1 MKVSKGTKLFALG
14 VLLVVID
21 QIIKIL
27 VKTNM
32 QIGEHFNVIGNWF
45 QIFFIEN
52 EGMAFGMKFGGMAG
66 KFCLSLFRIILFG
79 LLFWWI
85 SSLSRKSVTPDGGKA
100 LLPDGKTPVVP
111 TGVLVG
117 LTLIAAGAM
126 GNLIDCLFYGLIF
139 DYAPFMFGRV
149 VDMLYFPLIDT
160 IWPTWMPFVG
170 GERFLFFAPIFNFA
184 DSCVTVGAIYLLIFH
199 YWPMYGAQIAFRD
212 YRARD
217 GITGSQ
223 WVGLKWFEKFLSDF
237 QTGIFYWSFSW
248 KCFHTASAA
257 LRGTTAARVSTSA
270 SLMAFMVPNRFRKS
284 SRRLGPTPGMPSSAD
299 FMVLLVWLSWW

>member
-21 QIIKIL
+21 QIMKIL

-160 IWPTWMPFVG
+160 VWPTWMPFVG

-184 DSCVTVGAIYLLIFH
+184 DSCVTVGAIYLLIFQ
-199 YWPMYGAQIAFRD
+199 Y
-212 YRARD
+212 
-217 GITGSQ
+217 
-223 WVGLKWFEKFLSDF
+223 
-237 QTGIFYWSFSW
+237 SFFMREDAPRT
-248 KCFHTASAA
+248 KDKNAA
-257 LRGTTAARVSTSA
+257 AE
-270 SLMAFMVPNRFRKS
+270 
-284 SRRLGPTPGMPSSAD
+284 
-299 FMVLLVWLSWW
+299 

>member
-85 SSLSRKSVTPDGGKA
+85 SSLSRKSVTSDGGKA

-184 DSCVTVGAIYLLIFH
+184 DSCVTVGAIYLLIFQ
-199 YWPMYGAQIAFRD
+199 Y
-212 YRARD
+212 
-217 GITGSQ
+217 
-223 WVGLKWFEKFLSDF
+223 
-237 QTGIFYWSFSW
+237 SFFMREDAPRT
-248 KCFHTASAA
+248 KDKNAA
-257 LRGTTAARVSTSA
+257 AE
-270 SLMAFMVPNRFRKS
+270 
-284 SRRLGPTPGMPSSAD
+284 
-299 FMVLLVWLSWW
+299 